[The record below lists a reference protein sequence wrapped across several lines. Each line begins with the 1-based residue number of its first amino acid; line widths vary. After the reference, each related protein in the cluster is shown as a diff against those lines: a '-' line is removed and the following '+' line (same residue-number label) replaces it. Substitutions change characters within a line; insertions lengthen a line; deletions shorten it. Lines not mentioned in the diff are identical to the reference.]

1 MKTLY
6 VLRHG
11 QAAPEQDADTDHERE
26 LTVRG
31 RGEVRR
37 AAATVL
43 ERGKVPSLVLTSSAT
58 RARQT
63 AELCLEAWC
72 SPRPPELR
80 VLDELYLASPAP
92 YLAALAAG
100 ADPHESVMV
109 VGHNP
114 GLETLVAVLS
124 SRSEHLPTAALVE
137 IGLPLTT
144 WADLSTAER
153 GFGEFVRV
161 FRG

>member
-11 QAAPEQDADTDHERE
+11 QAAPEQDADTDHARE
-26 LTVRG
+26 LTARG

-37 AAATVL
+37 AAAALL
-43 ERGKVPSLVLTSSAT
+43 ERGKPPSLVLSSSAT

-63 AELCLEAWC
+63 AELCLEGWQ
-72 SPRPPELR
+72 PGPELR
-80 VLDELYLASPAP
+80 VLGDLYLASPAS
-92 YLAALAAG
+92 YLSALAAG
-100 ADPHESVMV
+100 ADPHESAMV

-114 GLETLVAVLS
+114 GLEALVYALS
-124 SRSEHLPTAALVE
+124 ARSEHLPTAALVE
-137 IGLPLTT
+137 IALPLTT